1 MRHALLTAICLAGLL
16 TAGCGTTGKDF
27 KSSLVKKV
35 VNQQTTQQDVLNMY
49 GEPLRK
55 GVENGNPI
63 WVYEFDTYR
72 AIGKNTSKDLIF
84 VFDKNGVVQSHQF
97 MSNEPSP

>member
-1 MRHALLTAICLAGLL
+1 MRYPLLIAFCLAGLL
-16 TAGCGTTGKDF
+16 AAGCGTTGKDF
-27 KSSLVKKV
+27 KSSLVKNV
-35 VNQQTTQQDVLNMY
+35 VNHQTTQQDVRNMY

-72 AIGKNTSKDLIF
+72 VFGKNTSKDLIF

-97 MSNEPSP
+97 MSNESSP